1 MHDELDAR
9 TATTSSGSATALDP
23 ALIGTWGLVSAE
35 DLVDGEWVPY
45 TFGNPP
51 AGYFIYDATGHAS
64 VQIMTTPPVTLS
76 DPDNGPTPDE
86 ALQIFNSYIGYF
98 GPWSTAAGMV
108 TVVPVGAMDPSQVD
122 SPQTRPYTVVGD
134 TLTIGNRAK
143 GYIRTLKRLT

>member
-1 MHDELDAR
+1 MSSPLEP
-9 TATTSSGSATALDP
+9 ATTSSAPATAATLDP
-23 ALIGTWGLVSAE
+23 ALIGTWQLMTAE
-35 DLVDGEWVPY
+35 DLVDGQWKPY

-51 AGYFIYDATGHAS
+51 SGYFIYDATGHAS
-64 VQIMTTPPVTLS
+64 VQIMTTPPVTVS
-76 DPDNGPTPDE
+76 DDGPTPEE
-86 ALQIFNSYIGYF
+86 ALEIFNGYIGYF

-134 TLTIGNRAK
+134 TLTIGNQAK